1 MSNNKKKTT
10 TKNKVTPKEEVIEEK
25 VDLEK
30 EIDNSIKEEVSE
42 KKNNKRK
49 RHFVLGFLSFIL
61 FLIAGLFFV
70 TNLFINNGDGNNLFI
85 LVNSII
91 LALFTICFIISVLT
105 RNRNI
110 TGFGILLLIGY
121 FVFNTLINTGYITY
135 NSFNKVDDFS
145 NMSLSKVIEWAS
157 SNNITIN
164 QEYEYSDMVEEYNVI
179 SQDVK
184 AGTNLK
190 DVSEI
195 TVAIS
200 EGPNPAKNIFVPNM
214 NSWDSERVIKFVN
227 DNYLSN
233 VIVGFVES
241 ENKVDTV
248 IDQNTSGNMNRNDE
262 LRLDFSYGEELGY
275 DEYALIDFK
284 NKSKFEAMFFCK
296 QHQIECEFKEGFSK
310 KIKKGN
316 AYKQSIEPGKKVK
329 VNSDKV
335 TIYISKGPKIIV
347 PDFKGYSLEKIANWS
362 IKNRL
367 KIKISDKYDDSVKI
381 NNVISTNHNKGDVL
395 SQGDTIEVV
404 ISKGPLKMKK
414 FKSLDAFREWADKY
428 SIKYEIQNEFSNN
441 VPAGEVIS
449 YSYKVGDT
457 IKNEDSII
465 VKVSDGKKIEVPNLE
480 GLTKNEAIKK
490 LKEAGLNY
498 NFVYKSS
505 NDVSEGKVI
514 SQSMRA
520 GSEVG
525 KGSTITV
532 TISSGKNTNKR
543 EESNNNSNNNSNN
556 SSGNSGNNSGGN
568 TPPAPPVN
576 TCVPKTYV
584 VSGGLRNVFI
594 NNSGYAAVSSAL
606 YSFFASNYP
615 NVKISVVGVDGGDAS
630 SGSFVGGIKA
640 GSSITSCNDVP
651 YTIQIAK

>member
-1 MSNNKKKTT
+1 MSNDNKKKTT
-10 TKNKVTPKEEVIEEK
+10 KNTTKNKITPKEEVIEEK
-25 VDLEK
+25 VDLKK
-30 EIDNSIKEEVSE
+30 EIDDSLKEEVSE
-42 KKNNKRK
+42 KKNVKRK
-49 RHFVLGFLSFIL
+49 RHYVLGFLSFIL
-61 FLIAGLFFV
+61 FLIAALFFV
-70 TNLFINNGDGNNLFI
+70 TNLFINNSDGNNLFI
-85 LVNSII
+85 LVNSILLI
-91 LALFTICFIISVLT
+91 VFTISFIISVLT
-105 RNRNI
+105 RNRKI
-110 TGFGILLLIGY
+110 TGFSILLLIGY

-135 NSFNKVDDFS
+135 NSFNKVEDFS
-145 NMSLSKVIEWAS
+145 NMSLSEVIEWSS
-157 SNNITIN
+157 SNKVTIN

-184 AGTNLK
+184 AGTNIK
-190 DVSEI
+190 DVDQI

-200 EGPNPAKNIFVPNM
+200 EGPNPAKNLFVPNM

-241 ENKVDTV
+241 ESKVDTV

-296 QHQIECEFKEGFSK
+296 QHQIDCEFKEGFST

-316 AYKQSIEPGKKVK
+316 AYKQSIDSGNKVK

-347 PDFKGYSLEKIANWS
+347 PDFKGYSLEKIADWS

-367 KIKISDKYDDSVKI
+367 KIKISDKYDDSIKI

-395 SQGDTIEVV
+395 SQGDTIEVI

-414 FKSLDAFREWADKY
+414 FKSLDDFREWADKY
-428 SIKYEIQNEFSNN
+428 SIKYEIQNEFSNS
-441 VPAGEVIS
+441 VEAGEVIS
-449 YSYKVGDT
+449 YSYKVGDI

-465 VKVSDGKKIEVPNLE
+465 VKVSDGKKIEVPNLS

-490 LKEAGLNY
+490 LKEVGLNY

-532 TISSGKNTNKR
+532 TISSGKSASKR
-543 EESNNNSNNNSNN
+543 EESNNNSNNSNN
-556 SSGNSGNNSGGN
+556 NGGNNKQ
-568 TPPAPPVN
+568 TTPPVN
-576 TCVPKTYV
+576 TCIPKTYV
-584 VSGGLRNVFI
+584 ISGSLRNVFV
-594 NNSGYAAVSSAL
+594 NNSGYSAVSSAL
-606 YSFFASNYP
+606 YSYFASNYP

-640 GSSITSCNDVP
+640 GSSVTSCNSDP
-651 YTIQIAK
+651 YIIQIAK